1 MTATA
6 LAPEPISVTGRT
18 RDVLKRAGNPFRNY
32 FARNPDDE
40 VCARFHVPELFAAE
54 RDLLHAII
62 DLYRYDPQTHS
73 EVVPILGNKGAGKT
87 HLLHSIKHGTSG
99 QWQLLVTPGTYQRD
113 SDFLEYLLFQIIDTL
128 LGGGKQKGVR
138 PLDYVG
144 DQLVRRQLGVALR
157 ELSDE
162 EKVELFPP
170 PGLGRWARRLG
181 MGAQQARERA
191 EWLAE
196 NLSGYSNFARM
207 PTPVLQALTE
217 AGLTPQKA
225 FDLISAYIQK
235 NESHNASGLM
245 RRHIF
250 QGFAK
255 AALLRDESDLAS
267 FLTFGF
273 AELEFHVRPTRQD
286 LVLALFKVL
295 TEVFRSLKT
304 PVVVA
309 FDQLEDLLLARRTDD
324 AHKTAEA
331 FFAGIVQVMHQID
344 GLCFL
349 IFAERGLWNRFVP
362 SLDGYIQ
369 DRLNNPV
376 HVPKHGTVKAIRLE
390 APPSDLVRRVVEARL
405 RPCLAELPAGE
416 QVPEIFPFADE
427 QVSRIARTEPTLRDM
442 LQQFRHLFDHVVYGP
457 DDLQGSGAR
466 GQASEDRGQKTEVS
480 KTEPVAV
487 APVIEA
493 DRAPSGFVELPAARF
508 DVSAEM
514 AAPPEPTPAPAIEA
528 SVPEFQLPTDHVSR
542 LAALLGR
549 EIEET
554 PLAAPVEMTFK
565 RVDVVET
572 PAEAPAEAPVLMLPP
587 AVEDVP
593 AALPVEDA
601 APAAVTDP
609 TWRTDEAHALPE
621 PHAAVAL
628 QTVAVPAE
636 VPVVKQEEE
645 QGANAP
651 RSPEVVA
658 APEVP
663 APATFPAAVQ
673 ADVPAP
679 AVVKLTTSALIE
691 LWDQEQRAARR
702 KLEPEGALT
711 GATRELQTG
720 LGVFLSTCHEH
731 GVKVGPWRLQHVVN
745 EWAYGEHPTYG
756 VVTIAHWACK
766 DGQPWRMGLGLFLA
780 RGAGKPKDLEVKL
793 AVLETEPAMVDLLVL
808 LRPEDDIS
816 TTGKSKTL
824 LNDAERRGK
833 HTRLEPVSLDGFAQ
847 MYAFPRWLAVVR
859 ESLPAGA
866 PLPNLADVIQ
876 EKCEKL
882 LEQVCMPVQG

>member
-1 MTATA
+1 MTATT
-6 LAPEPISVTGRT
+6 LAPEPVALAGRT

-87 HLLHSIKHGTSG
+87 HLLHSIKHGTGG
-99 QWQLLVTPGTYQRD
+99 QWQLLVTPGVYQRD

-157 ELSDE
+157 ELSDD

-181 MGAQQARERA
+181 LGTQQAKERA

-207 PTPVLQALTE
+207 PAPVAQALAD
-217 AGLTPQKA
+217 AGLTPQRA
-225 FDLISAYIQK
+225 FDLVSAHIQK
-235 NESHNASGLM
+235 TEAHSAAGLM

-255 AALLRDESDLAS
+255 AALLHDESDLAN
-267 FLTFGF
+267 FLTYGF

-286 LVLALFKVL
+286 LVLALFKVV
-295 TEVFRSLKT
+295 TEVFRGLKT

-376 HVPKHGTVKAIRLE
+376 HVPQHGTVKAIRLE
-390 APPSDLVRRVVEARL
+390 APAADLVYRVVEARL
-405 RPCLAELPAGE
+405 RPCLGELPPGE
-416 QVPEIFPFADE
+416 PVPDIFPFADE
-427 QVSRIARTEPTLRDM
+427 QITRIARTEPTLRDM

-457 DDLQGSGAR
+457 DDDQSSGAR
-466 GQASEDRGQKTEVS
+466 SQGPVQEAECRSQETEEVPLAAS
-480 KTEPVAV
+480 
-487 APVIEA
+487 
-493 DRAPSGFVELPAARF
+493 RF
-508 DVSAEM
+508 DVSTLSDAP
-514 AAPPEPTPAPAIEA
+514 AAPTSRVSDLLERDVVEP
-528 SVPEFQLPTDHVSR
+528 
-542 LAALLGR
+542 
-549 EIEET
+549 
-554 PLAAPVEMTFK
+554 PVTMTFK
-565 RVDVVET
+565 RVDVVE
-572 PAEAPAEAPVLMLPP
+572 APADDVPMAVAVDVEECADVQPESPP
-587 AVEDVP
+587 A
-593 AALPVEDA
+593 
-601 APAAVTDP
+601 
-609 TWRTDEAHALPE
+609 
-621 PHAAVAL
+621 
-628 QTVAVPAE
+628 AE
-636 VPVVKQEEE
+636 
-645 QGANAP
+645 
-651 RSPEVVA
+651 A

-663 APATFPAAVQ
+663 AAVPFPPPVVPPA
-673 ADVPAP
+673 
-679 AVVKLTTSALIE
+679 AVVKLDSAALVE
-691 LWDQEQRAARR
+691 LWEQEQRAARR

-711 GATRELQTG
+711 GATRELQAG
-720 LGVFLSTCHEH
+720 LGAFLSVCHEH

-745 EWAYGEHPTYG
+745 EWSYGEHPTYG

-793 AVLETEPAMVDLLVL
+793 AVLDTEPAMVDLLVL
-808 LRPEDDIS
+808 LRPEDDIA

-824 LNDAERRGK
+824 LADAERRGK
-833 HTRLEPVSLDGFAQ
+833 HTRLEAVSLDGFAQ
-847 MYAFPRWLAVVR
+847 MYAFPRWLAAVR
-859 ESLPAGA
+859 ESLPAGT
-866 PLPNLADVIQ
+866 PLPNLADIVQ
-876 EKCEKL
+876 ETCEKL